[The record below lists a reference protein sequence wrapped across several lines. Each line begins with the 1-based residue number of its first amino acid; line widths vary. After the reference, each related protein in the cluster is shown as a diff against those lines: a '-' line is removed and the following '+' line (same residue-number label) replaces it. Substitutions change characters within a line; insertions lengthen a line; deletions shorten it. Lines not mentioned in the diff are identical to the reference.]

1 MSQNQGDKDKNK
13 RDLLSPYVAAPTLS
27 GHEGETGVSRAHCNP
42 GEVLG
47 TPLHHLFLSLNLLQL
62 LMRLLAKPGGVKAI
76 QRASQSSTPVL
87 QEQLSCCQTDQEG
100 AAGSHFT
107 AFHLELFQYLYLF
120 LHFLSAFLFM
130 EKKNEKRKKKKRR
143 DKREQLLSSIKFEG
157 IKGNSS

>member
-1 MSQNQGDKDKNK
+1 M
-13 RDLLSPYVAAPTLS
+13 
-27 GHEGETGVSRAHCNP
+27 
-42 GEVLG
+42 
-47 TPLHHLFLSLNLLQL
+47 PLHQIFLSLNLLQL
-62 LMRLLAKPGGVKAI
+62 LMHLLAKPRGVKGI
-76 QRASQSSTPVL
+76 QRGSQSSTPVS
-87 QEQLSCCQTDQEG
+87 QERLSCCQTVQEG

-107 AFHLELFQYLYLF
+107 SFHLELFQYLYLF